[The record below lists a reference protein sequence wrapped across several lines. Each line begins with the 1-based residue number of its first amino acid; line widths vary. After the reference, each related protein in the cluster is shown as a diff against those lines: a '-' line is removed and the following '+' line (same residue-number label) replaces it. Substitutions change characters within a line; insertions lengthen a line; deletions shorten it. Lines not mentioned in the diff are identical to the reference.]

1 MDSGAL
7 SSHAGLLWNLLWIV
21 PLLFVLVA
29 YKLFLRLFGVV
40 IVPEDSIGMVTKK
53 FVIFG
58 ANKRMPSGSIIAL
71 LGEAGLQADTLAPG
85 LHFGYW
91 PWQYEIEMQKFFT
104 VKEGYIGIVEAR
116 DGKPLADGHVLARKV
131 ECGSFQDARA
141 FLTNGGER
149 GPQIAIIP
157 PGTYRI
163 HMGLFTVV
171 QEPVLEIPDGKVGI
185 VTTRDGTPLAK
196 GEIAGPEIAGH
207 NAFQDGQTFITNGG
221 FRGLQEQVM
230 LAGRYYINPRFATV
244 EPVDMTVV
252 PIAHAGVVI
261 AYVGKEGKDLSG
273 ASFQHGN
280 LVAHGERGVW
290 QDPLDPGKY
299 PINMHTHKVE
309 CVPTANVVLNWATG
323 KNEAHNLDKNLSTIK
338 VRSSDGFTFNLDVS
352 QIIHIPRND
361 APKVISRFGSV
372 ANLVSQVLEPTIG
385 NYFRN
390 AAQKSDVIQFLTERS
405 TRQEEARVAIK
416 GALDEYNVGAVDTLI
431 GDIVPPEDLMKTL
444 TDRKLAQ
451 QQQVTYGTQ
460 KTAEDTRK
468 ELEQA
473 RAVADTQKNVVTAQ
487 RNVEIADFNA
497 QSEVKKAEGDAQA
510 KEINAKADAMVTS
523 TVGKAQAERTLAI
536 GSAEAE
542 VIKQKTEAMQPDKF
556 AMVEV
561 AKALGASGMK
571 WVPEIMVV
579 GGEDGKGGTI
589 ADALLASLVSAQQKT
604 NAAAPKAETPKPAHV
619 APAPAAAPPADK
631 K

>member
-1 MDSGAL
+1 MVRVRIVYKTERETDSMEDQVAN
-7 SSHAGLLWNLLWIV
+7 HAGLLWHLRWIIPV
-21 PLLFVLVA
+21 VMALIVLA
-29 YKLFLRLFGVV
+29 CYKIVLRLFGVV
-40 IVPEDSIGMVTKK
+40 IIPEDSIGMVTKK

-91 PWQYEIEMQKFFT
+91 PWQYEIEPQKFIT
-104 VKEGYIGIVEAR
+104 VKEGYLGIVEAR

-141 FLTNGGER
+141 FLTGGGER

-163 HMGLFTVV
+163 HLGLFTVV
-171 QEPVLEIPDGKVGI
+171 QEPVLEIPDGKVG
-185 VTTRDGTPLAK
+185 VVKTQDGKTLPK

-207 NAFQDGQTFITNGG
+207 NAFQDGQTFIDNGG
-221 FRGLQEQVM
+221 YRGLQEQVM

-244 EPVDMTVV
+244 EAVDMTVV

-273 ASFQHGN
+273 ESFQHGN
-280 LVAHGERGVW
+280 LVSKGERGVW

-299 PINMHTHKVE
+299 PINTHTHKVE
-309 CVPTANVVLNWATG
+309 NVPTANVVLNWADS
-323 KNEAHNLDKNLSTIK
+323 KNEAHNLDKNLCTIK

-390 AAQKSDVIQFLTERS
+390 AAQKSDVILFLTERS
-405 TRQEEARVAIK
+405 VRQEEARVAIK

-431 GDIVPPEDLMKTL
+431 GDITPPEDLMKTL
-444 TDRKLAQ
+444 TDRKLAESRK
-451 QQQVTYGTQ
+451 TTFGTQ
-460 KTAEDTRK
+460 KMAEDERQK
-468 ELEQA
+468 LEQSKA
-473 RAVADTQKNVVTAQ
+473 LADTQARVVDAERSVSIAEFTAKAA
-487 RNVEIADFNA
+487 VAAASGEAKAKTVNA
-497 QSEVKKAEGDAQA
+497 E
-510 KEINAKADAMVTS
+510 ADAMVVK
-523 TVGKAQAERTLAI
+523 TVGEATAAKTLAI
-536 GSAEAE
+536 GNAEAE
-542 VIKQKTEAMQPDKF
+542 VIQKKTKAMDPEKF

-561 AKALGASGMK
+561 ARALAQSGQK
-571 WVPEIMVV
+571 WVPEIMVA
-579 GGEDGKGGTI
+579 GGADGKGSI
-589 ADALLASLVSAQQKT
+589 ADALLATLVANSQT
-604 NAAAPKAETPKPAHV
+604 T
-619 APAPAAAPPADK
+619 K